1 MSCPMARRLR
11 PVSRRELVARLKA
24 LGFSGPYT
32 GGRHQFM
39 VRGSIRLVLPNPHRG
54 EIGVDL
60 LKRIRRQAGIEE
72 EEWLG

>member
-1 MSCPMARRLR
+1 M
-11 PVSRRELVARLKA
+11 ARLKA

-32 GGRHQFM
+32 GGRHRFM

-60 LKRIRRQAGIEE
+60 LKRILRQAGIEE
-72 EEWLG
+72 EEWLE

>member
-1 MSCPMARRLR
+1 MARRLR

-60 LKRIRRQAGIEE
+60 LKRILRQAGIEE
-72 EEWLG
+72 EEWRE

>member
-1 MSCPMARRLR
+1 MARRLR

-32 GGRHQFM
+32 GGRHRFM

-60 LKRIRRQAGIEE
+60 LKRILRQAGIEE
-72 EEWLG
+72 EEWLE

>member
-1 MSCPMARRLR
+1 M
-11 PVSRRELVARLKA
+11 ARLKS

-39 VRGSIRLVLPNPHRG
+39 VRGSVRLVLPNPHRG

-60 LKRIRRQAGIEE
+60 LKRILRQAGIEE
-72 EEWLG
+72 EEWLE

>member
-1 MSCPMARRLR
+1 M
-11 PVSRRELVARLKA
+11 ARLKA

-39 VRGSIRLVLPNPHRG
+39 VRGSIRLALPNPHRG

-60 LKRIRRQAGIEE
+60 LKRILRQAGIEE
-72 EEWLG
+72 EEWLE

>member
-1 MSCPMARRLR
+1 M
-11 PVSRRELVARLKA
+11 ARLKA

-32 GGRHQFM
+32 GCRHQFM

-60 LKRIRRQAGIEE
+60 LKRILRQAGIEE
-72 EEWLG
+72 EEWLE

>member
-1 MSCPMARRLR
+1 MARRLR
-11 PVSRRELVARLKA
+11 PVSRGELVARLKA

-60 LKRIRRQAGIEE
+60 LKRILRQAGIEE
-72 EEWLG
+72 EEWLE

>member
-1 MSCPMARRLR
+1 MARRLR
-11 PVSRRELVARLKA
+11 PVSRRELVARLKS

-39 VRGSIRLVLPNPHRG
+39 VRGSVRLVLPNPHRG

-60 LKRIRRQAGIEE
+60 LKRILRQAGIEE
-72 EEWLG
+72 EEWLE

>member
-1 MSCPMARRLR
+1 M
-11 PVSRRELVARLKA
+11 ARLKA

-32 GGRHQFM
+32 GGRPQFM

-60 LKRIRRQAGIEE
+60 LKRILRQAGIEE
-72 EEWLG
+72 EEWLE

>member
-1 MSCPMARRLR
+1 M
-11 PVSRRELVARLKA
+11 ARLKV

-60 LKRIRRQAGIEE
+60 LKRILRQAGIEE
-72 EEWLG
+72 EEWLE

>member
-1 MSCPMARRLR
+1 M
-11 PVSRRELVARLKA
+11 ARLKA

-39 VRGSIRLVLPNPHRG
+39 VRGSIRLVLPSPHRG

-60 LKRIRRQAGIEE
+60 LKRILRQAGIEE
-72 EEWLG
+72 EEWLE

>member
-1 MSCPMARRLR
+1 MARRLR

-39 VRGSIRLVLPNPHRG
+39 VRGSIRLILPNLHRG

-60 LKRIRRQAGIEE
+60 LKRILRQAGIEE
-72 EEWLG
+72 EEWLE

>member
-1 MSCPMARRLR
+1 MARRLR
-11 PVSRRELVARLKA
+11 AVSRRELVARLKA

-60 LKRIRRQAGIEE
+60 LKRILRQAGIEE
-72 EEWLG
+72 EEWLE